1 MERMLKTVA
10 FVAPLGCLVAL
21 MLLGERI
28 DDGACP
34 GNLAY
39 LNSQELLEQRPGV
52 IDVARQDFRWVSDC
66 KFAMTGYVDLEAD
79 GNVDRAD
86 FEVVVAL
93 DPQTKRWQQVSLDLE
108 Q

>member
-1 MERMLKTVA
+1 MGRMLRTFA
-10 FVAPLGCLVAL
+10 FIVPMAGLAAL

-28 DDGACP
+28 DDRMCP

-39 LNSQELLEQRPGV
+39 LKSEEILEQQPGV
-52 IDVARQDFRWVSDC
+52 VDVSRQNFRWVGDC
-66 KFAMTGYVDLEAD
+66 RFAMTGYVDID
-79 GNVDRAD
+79 RGGNVDRAD

-93 DPQTKRWQQVSLDLE
+93 DPQTQKWQQVRLAM